1 MSIVSIKNLSKS
13 YGSHQVLKGVTFEIN
28 EPSVLALVGPNG
40 SGKTTL
46 LNVMT
51 NLLSANDGTVQLLG
65 KSNKDTSVFKE
76 VSYLKDNTVL
86 YPYLTGLDHL
96 SYIQS
101 LQGLKKQRIKD
112 VISKIKIEDYVNK
125 KTSTYSLGM
134 KQHLLIAMAILNNP
148 KLLILDEPLT
158 GLDPTS
164 VMEVRYLI
172 KELYRDGTTI
182 LLSSHGL
189 SEIDLITKNILFL
202 VDGKV
207 IEEDISNYQKSI
219 YTIILSGEEDG
230 LKARSLLQNNQ
241 NITITQ
247 NELKFD
253 GGQVKLQDLVTELSR
268 HSISYDDISKRE
280 LGAEDRY
287 NAIFRKI
294 NSQ

>member
-1 MSIVSIKNLSKS
+1 MSIVSIENLSKS
-13 YGSHQVLKGVTFEIN
+13 YGSHQVLKGVTFEIT

-51 NLLSANDGTVQLLG
+51 NLLSANTGTVKLLD
-65 KSNKDTSVFKE
+65 KSNKDTSVFNE

-86 YPYLTGLDHL
+86 YPYLTGIDHL
-96 SYIQS
+96 TYIQS
-101 LQGLKKQRIKD
+101 IQGLTKQRIKD
-112 VISKIKIEDYVNK
+112 VVSRMKIEDYVNK
-125 KTSTYSLGM
+125 KTATYSLGM
-134 KQHLLIAMAILNNP
+134 KQHLLIAMAILNDP

-164 VMEVRYLI
+164 VMDVRYLI
-172 KELYRDGTTI
+172 KDLYQGGTTV
-182 LLSSHGL
+182 LLSSHSL

-219 YTIILSGEEDG
+219 YTIVLSGEEDV
-230 LKARSLLQNNQ
+230 LKARALIQGHQ
-241 NITITQ
+241 NIEIIQ

-253 GGQVKLQDLVTELSR
+253 GGLVKLQDLVTELGR
-268 HSISYDDISKRE
+268 HSISYDDISKRD